1 MVCVSSENLTST
13 SKASFEGLKSMKGL
27 GGTCNSDVCAVL
39 SAIHVKSSKKMN
51 ATKKPNQTIR
61 TFKLKYKER
70 RFGGTYS
77 FTMSFLMQSR
87 RKAR

>member
-1 MVCVSSENLTST
+1 
-13 SKASFEGLKSMKGL
+13 MKGL

-51 ATKKPNQTIR
+51 ATKNRTEPIR

-70 RFGGTYS
+70 RLGEPIH
-77 FTMSFLMQSR
+77 LL
-87 RKAR
+87 